1 MHKNPGGD
9 CHWKGEHPTCYVT
22 RFFFV
27 DTFLSVSHG
36 LPRQEHES
44 LMQDGLRIDGKL

>member
-1 MHKNPGGD
+1 MLLQD
-9 CHWKGEHPTCYVT
+9 
-22 RFFFV
+22 FFFGHV
-27 DTFLSVSHG
+27 LVGKG